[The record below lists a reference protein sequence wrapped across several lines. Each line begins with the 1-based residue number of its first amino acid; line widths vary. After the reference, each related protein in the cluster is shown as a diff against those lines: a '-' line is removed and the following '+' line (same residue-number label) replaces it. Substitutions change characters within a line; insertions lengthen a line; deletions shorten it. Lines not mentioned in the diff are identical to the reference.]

1 MTKTPRFQPPT
12 DPMEDA
18 LRTFARLLTRIHP
31 LVWVAL
37 LSTALTILAISQ
49 IGA

>member
-18 LRTFARLLTRIHP
+18 LIAAFRWLRDHVNPWLVAVVILSFA
-31 LVWVAL
+31 
-37 LSTALTILAISQ
+37 LSILAMVTS
-49 IGA
+49 